1 MKNTLGDIHRCYVR
15 KGFHGE
21 VWEMLGKNK
30 GNLIKPLR
38 APLRALTYVHWES
51 LQETIGKITQTL
63 GTTHLSPELFK
74 SVPRNPL

>member
-51 LQETIGKITQTL
+51 QQETIRKISQTL
-63 GTTHLSPELFK
+63 GTTHLSPGAF
-74 SVPRNPL
+74 